1 MPCSCRYKI
10 QMTLPPKLLLRRSAM
25 SPSVALYTLV
35 PRGAKIS
42 IPSWLLPDYEQL
54 PMCLLAHLDRHLLR
68 EQEADL
74 EAAYS

>member
-1 MPCSCRYKI
+1 
-10 QMTLPPKLLLRRSAM
+10 MTLPPRLLLRRSAM
-25 SPSVALYTLV
+25 SPSVTLYTLV

-42 IPSWLLPDYEQL
+42 IRGYGPDSEQL
-54 PMCLLAHLDRHLLR
+54 PMYLLTHLDRHLLP